1 MSTGVSKPARSRYIA
16 LASSLRLGEKAVA
29 VTIDGNAYEQQILE
43 EDLTA
48 RGAIRLNMAPPP
60 VTRIDTGS

>member
-1 MSTGVSKPARSRYIA
+1 
-16 LASSLRLGEKAVA
+16 LGEKAVA

-48 RGAIRLNMAPPP
+48 RGAIWLNMAPPT